1 MVATVAPFISTLP
14 LVEVMLTEAS
24 IPRLPLLAPLI
35 VMVSRAKIALSSET
49 PIEAVAKLANLLEIL
64 AVTKPDTLVPDVAP
78 NVLSSVIVP
87 GNTME
92 VVPIKL
98 GSMLAP
104 ADLAMK
110 LIAELEVLAEIVK
123 LPAAI
128 EESLVP
134 VVVS

>member
-1 MVATVAPFISTLP
+1 M
-14 LVEVMLTEAS
+14 
-24 IPRLPLLAPLI
+24 
-35 VMVSRAKIALSSET
+35 
-49 PIEAVAKLANLLEIL
+49 
-64 AVTKPDTLVPDVAP
+64 AP